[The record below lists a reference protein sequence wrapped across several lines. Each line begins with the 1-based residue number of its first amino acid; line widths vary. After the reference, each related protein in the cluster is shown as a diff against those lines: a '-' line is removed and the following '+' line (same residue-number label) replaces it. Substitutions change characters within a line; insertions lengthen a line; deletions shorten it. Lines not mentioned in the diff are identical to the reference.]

1 MVSADDYERSLLGS
15 VLGGFPDVPTLGRI
29 VSAADFDKPAHGA
42 IWQACLAVHSSG
54 QRVTPMEVMEVMGKA
69 AHSLPGGAT
78 YLTDLSDPV
87 PVRAPHY
94 AEKVREEAILRQV
107 HGLGMRCQQMLE
119 NRGEMTVNEMLTRIR
134 TWSDEIQAEQ
144 RTGATTVDDALE
156 RVLKVAEDGAALGVS
171 SPWLDM
177 TEALG
182 GGWFPGLYVVAAR
195 PGVGKTLM
203 LENIGTDMARRHHK
217 FVAFASLEM
226 TAEEITQRTL
236 AHTAKVEL
244 SKIRAGGSQLSPQ
257 NWQAINE
264 ASGRMMGTRVRYDD
278 RPAQTIDH
286 IRAFAWETRQE
297 ALRAGSELGMVCVDY
312 LQFMEARDRRLSRQQ
327 QVGEMSRGLKRLSKE
342 LAVPVVAGAQLNRGG
357 AQRADATPLLTD
369 LREAGDIEQ
378 DADVVMLMHEETD
391 EAKTPTGVIDV
402 YLGKN
407 RHGPQKHVKFQRW
420 GHYSRMEAA

>member
-1 MVSADDYERSLLGS
+1 MVSADDYERSLLGC
-15 VLGGFPDVPTLGRI
+15 VLHGFPDVPELGRT
-29 VSAADFDKPAHGA
+29 VSAADFDKPAHSA
-42 IWQACLAVHSSG
+42 IWQACLAVHSAG
-54 QRVTPMEVMEVMGKA
+54 QRVTAMEVMEVMGKA
-69 AHSLPGGAT
+69 AHKLPGGAT
-78 YLTDLSDPV
+78 YLLELSDPV
-87 PVRAPHY
+87 IIRAPHY
-94 AEKVREEAILRQV
+94 AAKVREQAIRRQV
-107 HGLGMRCQQMLE
+107 QGLGLRCQQMLE
-119 NRGEMTVNEMLTRIR
+119 DPDLSVDDLLSRIR

-156 RVLKVAEDGAALGVS
+156 KVLTLAENGAALGVS
-171 SPWLDM
+171 SPWLDL

-203 LENIGTDMARRHHK
+203 LENIGTDMARRHGK

-244 SKIRAGGSQLSPQ
+244 SKIRAGGSHLSPE
-257 NWQAINE
+257 NWKAINE

-278 RPAQTIDH
+278 SPSQTIDH
-286 IRAFAWETRQE
+286 VRAFAWETRQE

-327 QVGEMSRGLKRLSKE
+327 QVGDMSRGLKRLSKE
-342 LAVPVVAGAQLNRGG
+342 LGVPVVAGAQLNRGG
-357 AQRADATPLLTD
+357 AQRADSTPLLTD

-391 EAKTPTGVIDV
+391 EQKVPTGTIDV